1 MDGNQKKCIE
11 DFAYYAETCFN
22 EFGKKVDLWA
32 SINEMMVVT
41 SAKELTGNI
50 SSFGD
55 EARKEMYLMSYH
67 MSLAEKRVIRI
78 FRKLVPSGKI
88 GHVCAMQTIYPAS
101 PKPEDIQASMSAK
114 DFLQNC
120 FLDMSVYGH
129 YPQYYIHYL
138 QEKGWLPEQ
147 SEADKELLQS
157 EHPDFI
163 GVNYYSSSCIRAV
176 LPEDDLSKLP
186 PFYQN
191 ENFTITNNPHISM
204 QNEWMVS
211 GIDAKGLYLG
221 IRDLYERY
229 HLPIIITENGL
240 AYSDELSNGCIND
253 DYRIEYLDAHI
264 QQCKRLREEGY
275 PLFGYCTWSL
285 LDLVS
290 SHQGFKKRYGLIY
303 VDRTDEEVKD
313 CRRILKKSFYWYQ
326 NRIKEGMN

>member
-1 MDGNQKKCIE
+1 MFQNQFLWGASTSAFQVEGGFGLGGKGIATTDVRPPREGIADTKVASDHYHHWKEDVAYMSKLGLTVYRFSFNWSRILPDGKNINSEGIKFYHQLIDECLKYGIKPFPTLYHFEMPQALVDEYGGWKSKKCIE

-120 FLDMSVYGH
+120 FLDMSVYGR

-186 PFYQN
+186 P
-191 ENFTITNNPHISM
+191 
-204 QNEWMVS
+204 
-211 GIDAKGLYLG
+211 
-221 IRDLYERY
+221 
-229 HLPIIITENGL
+229 
-240 AYSDELSNGCIND
+240 
-253 DYRIEYLDAHI
+253 
-264 QQCKRLREEGY
+264 
-275 PLFGYCTWSL
+275 SL
-285 LDLVS
+285 
-290 SHQGFKKRYGLIY
+290 
-303 VDRTDEEVKD
+303 
-313 CRRILKKSFYWYQ
+313 
-326 NRIKEGMN
+326 